1 MTSYK
6 ELQQTQHIESH
17 THVVSLEEIPVERN
31 LAQLTGWT
39 EGACVA
45 LSSATEIEG
54 EVDILDIDYLIKEIV
69 PELPKHRAEDSIFD
83 YLKTTLAWR
92 LVMPRKKLPWNR
104 SQRWTSS

>member
-39 EGACVA
+39 EGALCGA
-45 LSSATEIEG
+45 
-54 EVDILDIDYLIKEIV
+54 
-69 PELPKHRAEDSIFD
+69 
-83 YLKTTLAWR
+83 
-92 LVMPRKKLPWNR
+92 
-104 SQRWTSS
+104 